1 MGSYSVNLSAIEE
14 SLGFDIIYKASD
26 YDRLEIDTFNL
37 NRPGLQLAGYFDY
50 FDSTRIQLMGK
61 MEDAY
66 LNSLSTE
73 ERRLRFEKLLSMKIP
88 AIVLCH
94 EVEAKPECVETAREM
109 DVTVFSSKMDTS
121 AVLASLIAFLRE
133 QLAPRVTRSG
143 VCVEVYGE
151 GMLILGES
159 GVGKSEA
166 ALELIK
172 RGHRLIADDAV
183 EIRRVAPKTLV
194 ASAPELIR
202 YYMELR
208 GVGIIDVRRTF
219 GSGAVKDSEKID
231 LVVMLEDW
239 KDNAT
244 YDRLGA
250 EEKIIEILG
259 IRLPFLTIPIKPG
272 RNVAV
277 ILEIAA
283 MNNRQKKMGYHSAKE
298 FSERIN
304 KHFDDLERK

>member
-1 MGSYSVNLSAIEE
+1 MSNYNVKLSAIEE
-14 SLGFDIIYKASD
+14 NLGFEIIYKASD
-26 YDRLEIDTFNL
+26 YDRTEISTFNL
-37 NRPGLQLAGYFDY
+37 NRPGLQLAGYYDY
-50 FDSTRIQLMGK
+50 FDSKRIQLIGK

-66 LNSLSTE
+66 LNSLSPE
-73 ERRLRFEKLLSMKIP
+73 EQRLRFERLLSMKIP

-94 EVEAKPECVETAREM
+94 EVEAKTGCIEMAKEM
-109 DVTVFSSKMDTS
+109 DVTVFTSKLDTS
-121 AVLASLIAFLRE
+121 AVLASLIAFLRDK
-133 QLAPRVTRSG
+133 LAPRVTRSG
-143 VCVEVYGE
+143 VCVEAYGE

-183 EIRRVAPKTLV
+183 EIKRVSQKTLV
-194 ASAPELIR
+194 ASAPEIIR

-219 GSGAVKDSEKID
+219 GSGAVKDTEKID
-231 LVVMLEDW
+231 FVVKLEDW
-239 KDNAT
+239 NDSAV
-244 YDRLGA
+244 YDRVGA
-250 EEKIIEILG
+250 DDKQIEILG
-259 IRLPFLTIPIKPG
+259 IELPYLTIPIKPG
-272 RNVAV
+272 RNVAI

-283 MNNRQKKMGYHSAKE
+283 MNNRQKKMGYNSAKE

-304 KHFDDLERK
+304 KYFDEQERK